1 MTEQGNQ
8 KVLKRGD
15 VVWVELDP
23 AIGTEIKKTRPA
35 IIISND
41 AQNKAGK
48 RLIIAPLTSNT
59 KKVYPFETIVRIE
72 GNLAKAMFDQ
82 IRTVDI
88 SRLGNKLGNI
98 SIEEIKEIDKTLKLV
113 LSLS

>member
-1 MTEQGNQ
+1 MMSQENR

-23 AIGTEIKKTRPA
+23 AIGSEIKKTRPA

-59 KKVYPFETIVRIE
+59 KKVYPFETMVRIE
-72 GNLAKAMFDQ
+72 GKLAKAMFDQ

-88 SRLGNKLGNI
+88 SRLGNKLGSL
-98 SIEEIKEIDKTLKLV
+98 SIEEIKEVDKTLKLV
-113 LSLS
+113 LSLG

>member
-1 MTEQGNQ
+1 MMSQENR

-48 RLIIAPLTSNT
+48 RLIVAPLTSNT
-59 KKVYPFETIVRIE
+59 KKSIP
-72 GNLAKAMFDQ
+72 LKQWCALKANQ
-82 IRTVDI
+82 PKQCLT
-88 SRLGNKLGNI
+88 KLER
-98 SIEEIKEIDKTLKLV
+98 SIFHV
-113 LSLS
+113 